1 MSKLKVLL
9 VYIVYPLAMGTYF
22 RSALEHRED
31 VDLRVAGIYT
41 GSWIPWKGGMSLPIK
56 YAKPPDYVLPLSL
69 GSNEYNYE
77 MIMAQIGDWK
87 PDLVIQVDAG
97 FHAKYK
103 PSQGV
108 VVTVGTDPHVLNDFY
123 DVPRQYSDFFFNM
136 QNVYSKPKDIYLP
149 YAYSKYDFY
158 PEDVEPSEMVDAV
171 MIGMPYEQR
180 VQWVDIL
187 RSKGVKVIFENGP
200 ILEDARHLYACG
212 KIGLNWSSLDDLN
225 CRAFELPAMKLA
237 PVMNRVTDIS
247 KFFKEGTDFMGFSSL
262 GEAVEQV
269 LYLVENPEFRL
280 NMAEQAYQ
288 RVLSGH
294 HTYDDRIDQ
303 ILKVVGS

>member
-123 DVPRQYSDFFFNM
+123 DVLVSIRTSFSICRMCIPSLKIYIYHMHIVNM
-136 QNVYSKPKDIYLP
+136 TSIQK
-149 YAYSKYDFY
+149 
-158 PEDVEPSEMVDAV
+158 
-171 MIGMPYEQR
+171 
-180 VQWVDIL
+180 
-187 RSKGVKVIFENGP
+187 
-200 ILEDARHLYACG
+200 
-212 KIGLNWSSLDDLN
+212 
-225 CRAFELPAMKLA
+225 
-237 PVMNRVTDIS
+237 T
-247 KFFKEGTDFMGFSSL
+247 
-262 GEAVEQV
+262 
-269 LYLVENPEFRL
+269 
-280 NMAEQAYQ
+280 
-288 RVLSGH
+288 
-294 HTYDDRIDQ
+294 
-303 ILKVVGS
+303 